1 MAIVSDM
8 NVWEKIPST
17 HDGMYITGTN
27 GVQEILRPRDGRS
40 EFVKLENGKV
50 LVTFPSSKVP
60 VYYPLV
66 HYPFQPKAKAV
77 LMDLDGTSVRSES
90 FWIWIIE
97 QTTAALLGDPEFR
110 LTEEDEPFVSGFSVS
125 EHLLYCIDKYNV
137 PATLEQAREM
147 YFELTRKEMREIME
161 GRGKQDAYTVTP
173 GLKDFLL
180 ALKENNIKIGL
191 VTSGLYEKAMPEIIS
206 GFRQLEMGD
215 PLYFYDAVITAG
227 TTYGPGQSGT
237 LGELSAKPHPWLYRE
252 VCEVGLGIHEEDFNR
267 VVVLEDSSAGVMAG
281 YLAGFDVIGMTG
293 GNIEA
298 AGLTPMLHT
307 MADTLAQALDIILGK
322 ERLK

>member
-1 MAIVSDM
+1 MSITFDM
-8 NVWEKIPST
+8 SVWENIHTT
-17 HDGMYITGTN
+17 HDGIYVAGQG
-27 GVQEILRPRDGRS
+27 GVQKILRPKDGRS
-40 EFVKLENGKV
+40 EFVKLENRRV
-50 LVTFPSSKVP
+50 LVTFPSSKVA
-60 VYYPLV
+60 VYYPLA

-77 LMDLDGTSVRSES
+77 LMDLDGTSIRSES

-97 QTTAALLGDPEFR
+97 QTTAALLGDPQFR
-110 LTEEDEPFVSGFSVS
+110 LAKEDEPFVSGFSVS
-125 EHLLYCIDKYNV
+125 EHLLYCIEKYNV

-173 GLKDFLL
+173 GLKEFLL

-191 VTSGLYEKAMPEIIS
+191 VTSGLYEKAMPEILS
-206 GFRQLEMGD
+206 GFRQLGMGD

-267 VVVLEDSSAGVMAG
+267 VVVLEDSSAGVLAG

-293 GNIEA
+293 GNIES
-298 AGLTPMLHT
+298 AGLAPMVHT
-307 MADTLAQALDIILGK
+307 MAETLAQALEIILGK
-322 ERLK
+322 EK